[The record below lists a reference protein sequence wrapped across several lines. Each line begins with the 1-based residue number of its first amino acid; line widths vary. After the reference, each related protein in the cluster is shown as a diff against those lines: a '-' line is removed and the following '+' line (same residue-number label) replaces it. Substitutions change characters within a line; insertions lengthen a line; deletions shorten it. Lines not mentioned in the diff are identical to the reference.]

1 MNIITLN
8 IKAYCRVSYYCHQLA
23 NAFILCLVRIK
34 AGLLGI
40 KLGKN
45 LQLYGKPFFQV
56 WPQGS
61 IVIGDNCVL
70 RSRTTSNLMGLNHK
84 CMLSATPA
92 YDGTEA
98 KLTIG
103 NNVGMSGI
111 TIWCFKSISIGNDV
125 RIGANTIIMD
135 GDAHFDDKRTA
146 PPQEIV
152 IEDDVFIGANCVI
165 KKGVTIGK
173 GAVVGMNSV
182 VTKDI
187 PAGCVAVGVPAKVV
201 K

>member
-1 MNIITLN
+1 M
-8 IKAYCRVSYYCHQLA
+8 
-23 NAFILCLVRIK
+23 
-34 AGLLGI
+34 
-40 KLGKN
+40 
-45 LQLYGKPFFQV
+45 PFFQV

-61 IVIGDNCVL
+61 ISIGNNCVL
-70 RSRTTSNLMGLNHK
+70 RSSTTSNLMGLNHK

-92 YDGTEA
+92 YDGTKA

-103 NNVGMSGI
+103 DNVGMSGV
-111 TIWCFKSISIGNDV
+111 TIWCFKSITIGNDV
-125 RIGANTIIMD
+125 RIGANTLIMD
-135 GDAHFDDKRTA
+135 GDAHFEDKRTA
-146 PPQEIV
+146 PPQDVV
-152 IEDDVFIGANCVI
+152 IEDDAFIGANCVI

-187 PAGCVAVGVPAKVV
+187 PAGCVAVGAPAKVV